1 MTLYDE
7 LYFDITIEG
16 TKSELR
22 KFVTAIRDGALD
34 DFFED
39 GADYLD
45 FSDDYTTAD
54 DSKHTVIYLTNQD
67 FGIEIEELEVAE
79 FLEEI
84 CKNGKNLELR
94 GEIYDADDDAYRFIS
109 EIGDPYY
116 LNADKAKIFN
126 DDTLIDK
133 EEDED
138 DEDEEA

>member
-45 FSDDYTTAD
+45 FSDDYATAD

-67 FGIEIEELEVAE
+67 FGIEIDELEVAE

-109 EIGDPYY
+109 ETGDPYY

>member
-16 TKSELR
+16 VKREIS
-22 KFVTAIRDGALD
+22 KFITAIKDGALD

-39 GADYLD
+39 AADYLD
-45 FSDDYTTAD
+45 FSDEYNDAD

-67 FGIEIEELEVAE
+67 YGIEIEELDVAE
-79 FLEEI
+79 LLEEL
-84 CKNGKNLELR
+84 CKKGKNLELR

-126 DDTLIDK
+126 DDTLIEK

-138 DEDEEA
+138 DEDAED

>member
-45 FSDDYTTAD
+45 FSDDYATAD

-109 EIGDPYY
+109 ETGDPYY